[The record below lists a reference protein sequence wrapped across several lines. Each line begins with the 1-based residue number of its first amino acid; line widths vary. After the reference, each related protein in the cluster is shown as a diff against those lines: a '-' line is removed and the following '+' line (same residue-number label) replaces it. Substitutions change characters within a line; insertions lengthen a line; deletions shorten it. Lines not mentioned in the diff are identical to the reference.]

1 MKGITIIQ
9 SKYATINLN
18 YFIIN
23 NLGSSNHVDDDEND
37 NTIHLD
43 KRTDRQADRLKIFS
57 NRNKCKY

>member
-37 NTIHLD
+37 NTLGQKD
-43 KRTDRQADRLKIFS
+43 GRTNRQTKDIF
-57 NRNKCKY
+57 KQKQV